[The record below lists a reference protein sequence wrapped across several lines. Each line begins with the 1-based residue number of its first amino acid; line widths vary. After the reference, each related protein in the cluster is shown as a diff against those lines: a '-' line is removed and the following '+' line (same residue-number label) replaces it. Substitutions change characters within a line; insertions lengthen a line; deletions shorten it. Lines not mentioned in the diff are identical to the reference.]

1 MSVRAE
7 QSRELPQER
16 ERAIRLLLVDDH
28 AVVRT
33 ALANLLSFDG
43 GFEIVGQADDGE
55 TALRLWHDKRPD
67 ICLLDI
73 TMAGIDGFE
82 TLRRLLE
89 QDPDA
94 KVLMLTSSDYHEDM
108 TRAADAGARGYVT
121 KTALYNELVAAIRT
135 VHAGGKVFSHR
146 LTKPQARQAFDPL
159 TSRELEVL
167 GLLRQGFTNA
177 EIGNLLGVS
186 ERTARSHVEAIKS
199 KLHCNHRAEAVAR
212 GFELGL
218 LRINGVG
225 RR

>member
-1 MSVRAE
+1 MNVRVE
-7 QSRELPQER
+7 RSRESPQKT
-16 ERAIRLLLVDDH
+16 AGVIRLLLVDDH

-55 TALRLWHDKRPD
+55 TALRLWQEERPD

-82 TLRRLLE
+82 TLRRLLQ
-89 QDPDA
+89 QDPQA

-108 TRAADAGARGYVT
+108 ARAADAGARGYVT

-135 VHAGGKVFSHR
+135 VHSGGQAFTNR
-146 LTKPQARQAFDPL
+146 LTKPEAGQAFDPL

-186 ERTARSHVEAIKS
+186 ERTARAHVEAIKS

-218 LRINGVG
+218 LKINGV
-225 RR
+225 RRR